1 MLVTE
6 IVVRRGIVVTI
17 SADVEAAALR
27 FKDPETVFTTAVRE
41 ASGVEVGA
49 GVGEG
54 LGVAIVLV
62 ALASGVAVGVM
73 VGVTVVVSVGAV
85 VAVSAIS
92 ENER

>member
-1 MLVTE
+1 MPLLDTV
-6 IVVRRGIVVTI
+6 IVVRRGIVVRI

-27 FKDPETVFTTAVRE
+27 FKDPETVFTTAVSG

-54 LGVAIVLV
+54 LGVATVLV
-62 ALASGVAVGVM
+62 SLVSGVT
-73 VGVTVVVSVGAV
+73 VGVTVAVSVGAV

>member
-1 MLVTE
+1 MPLLDTV
-6 IVVRRGIVVTI
+6 IVVRRGIVVRI

-27 FKDPETVFTTAVRE
+27 VNDPETVFTTAVRG

-54 LGVAIVLV
+54 LGVATVLV
-62 ALASGVAVGVM
+62 SLVSGVT
-73 VGVTVVVSVGAV
+73 VGVTVAVSVGAV